1 MARSSGVKNETSA
14 QELPTISDKNTVTI
28 EDSPAQ
34 ELSTISD
41 KDIVTIE
48 DSPEP
53 VEDVQDID
61 DILNSLKTLL
71 STLEKLQKV
80 RQEVGDIKP
89 LIGRMLDGELV
100 AGEELEQLK
109 TGVSSLARLVRA
121 YNDHQIAL
129 AKAQSARNLLDQVLK
144 ERKAN

>member
-1 MARSSGVKNETSA
+1 MARSNGIKNEMSA
-14 QELPTISDKNTVTI
+14 QELPTISDKDTVTI

-34 ELSTISD
+34 ELSTISEID
-41 KDIVTIE
+41 TVTIE
-48 DSPEP
+48 DSPES
-53 VEDVQDID
+53 VEHVQDID

-80 RQEVGDIKP
+80 RLEVGDIKP

-100 AGEELEQLK
+100 AGDELEQLK
-109 TGVSSLARLVRA
+109 AGVSSLSRLVRA
-121 YNDHQIAL
+121 YNDHQAAL
-129 AKAQSARNLLDQVLK
+129 AKAQPARNLLDQVLK

>member
-1 MARSSGVKNETSA
+1 MARSSGVTSETS
-14 QELPTISDKNTVTI
+14 V
-28 EDSPAQ
+28 Q
-34 ELSTISD
+34 ELSTVSD
-41 KDIVTIE
+41 QDTVTIE

-53 VEDVQDID
+53 VEDAQDID

-71 STLEKLQKV
+71 SSLEKLQKV

-109 TGVSSLARLVRA
+109 AGVSSLSRLVRA
-121 YNDHQIAL
+121 YNDHQVAL
-129 AKAQSARNLLDQVLK
+129 AKAQPARTLLDQVLK

>member
-1 MARSSGVKNETSA
+1 LMVRSNGVKTETSA
-14 QELPTISDKNTVTI
+14 QELPTISDEDTVTI
-28 EDSPAQ
+28 EN
-34 ELSTISD
+34 
-41 KDIVTIE
+41 
-48 DSPEP
+48 SPEP

-71 STLEKLQKV
+71 SSLEKLQKV

-109 TGVSSLARLVRA
+109 TGVSSLSRLVRA

-129 AKAQSARNLLDQVLK
+129 AKAQPARNLLDQVLK